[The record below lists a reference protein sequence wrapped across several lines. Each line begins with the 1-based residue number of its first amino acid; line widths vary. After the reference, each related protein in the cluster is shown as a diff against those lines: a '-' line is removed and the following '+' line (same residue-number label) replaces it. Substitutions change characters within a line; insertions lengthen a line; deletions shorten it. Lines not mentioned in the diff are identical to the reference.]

1 MEGIANLVGHK
12 IGNSDSL
19 RLMTIRVLKCTLLAC
34 SLLVTGCMDGP
45 FYALNASMPWTQRAW
60 QEDEKLGP
68 TFTKRMEEF
77 DVLENQIASLPS
89 DEQERW
95 ANFLSEMIETE
106 TSPELRRRSVECMA
120 RIPGEIADEGLTKA
134 SEDQVE
140 KVRIAACNAWRSRD
154 NQTAEKMLV
163 QIAVSDQ
170 SSSVRIAAL
179 EALGTT
185 AGGSAKEAM
194 EVALEDDDPAIQF
207 QAIKALKN
215 ITGEDFGGDVEA
227 WQKYLA
233 GSSGLPDQPVLADRS
248 WFVWPTVTR

>member
-1 MEGIANLVGHK
+1 
-12 IGNSDSL
+12 
-19 RLMTIRVLKCTLLAC
+19 
-34 SLLVTGCMDGP
+34 MDGP

-215 ITGEDFGGDVEA
+215 ITGEDFGGDIEA

-233 GSSGLPDQPVLADRS
+233 SSSGLPDQPVLADRS